1 MNNISFDYIGA
12 IGTHT
17 ITDYIDI
24 NSNILNDKID
34 ITSNFLNNNIDELTS
49 NTYHININNP
59 NCLINTSNTIDF
71 INGGLSNVNNT
82 YIYNNYQY
90 GEIRFKIK
98 DDDKYYIKIGRDGKL
113 YLWITYNILKPEI
126 LEGWY
131 EVSDILADYFFNL
144 AIINGVLT
152 TYGADLVYLQ
162 EQVNVLD
169 AGVGAID
176 LQIGGIIGTLQIHT
190 QQINELIALQPE
202 SLVSSYLDDEL
213 LNPNDIVNNI
223 IFNGV
228 NSVSRLSTG
237 IQSMINLGGL
247 GLIGWIGVGTYNY
260 FARLREEQQEKNLRL
275 NNIYGTLLLN
285 SNISNLD
292 VPDINNPGR
301 TLKENLY
308 SNIFSNMENTNN
320 LEIFYTSNM
329 ITTLGFINS
338 NIQTQQIIPN
348 LYSSNLKTSLLN
360 LNSGNIVNVNN
371 ITSSGKIKENNLYL
385 SDVYATINNLN
396 ISSNTLNTNISNL
409 LYNLAY
415 NYSAERQYP
424 PKLYTSTSIE
434 ETATLL
440 GKIVY
445 KQIIFL
451 DTSSISYGS
460 GYYEIYS
467 SSTYDTSTTKD
478 KLFNFNTTE
487 TTTSARWGISLYNS
501 GTGNYQGDNS
511 IDGSYYGDWVIIKL
525 PQPIMLTRYRIYQRT
540 DFPTKAPS
548 LWRVYG
554 SNDGITFTQITEAHQ
569 TTRLTTYSA
578 DFYEKSLNP
587 LFTTLYSYIGF
598 AFGSLLSTSGQTDLS
613 FAELQIFGK
622 EIISNTIISNI
633 YTTSNAVKSIVEFD
647 MPVLA
652 KHYAFYILITTPI
665 NINGTTYYKYD
676 INLSSYTKK
685 GFIQI
690 GGGSNDP
697 YRIFKIRA
705 FYATSY
711 FSTLVNGLADVVFAD
726 IFMSFKANSS
736 GGLGSA
742 GLNIC
747 SIGNIPNPNLT
758 SIPSNNLFFMRNG
771 AGSIDYITVVSKS
784 AADVRV
790 VIEDL
795 LG

>member
-59 NCLINTSNTIDF
+59 NCLINTSNTLDV

-126 LEGWY
+126 LQGWY

-152 TYGADLVYLQ
+152 GYGADLVYLQ

-511 IDGSYYGDWVIIKL
+511 IDGSYYSDWVIIKL

-578 DFYEKSLNP
+578 GFYEKSLNP

-771 AGSIDYITVVSKS
+771 ADSIDYITVVSKS